1 MRDELPEEL
10 TRGVNGFVVFV
21 SKAKYDRLAAALESI
36 SNGEGAGGLA
46 ETERL
51 QEIARAALAG
61 TAEHQHTDACW
72 EPDSGCDMGRSE
84 RHAIVAGTAAHETL
98 ATAQRDNLEAGTAEP
113 DEAIDYDGAV
123 KRIEACVREIQI
135 LCDHYNLAP
144 EEWLQDE
151 PDLPSPAD
159 VKSAG
164 RPEPRGTFACPICGV
179 DTPHGHPEE
188 AIRRHRNGEL
198 QAGPLSRD
206 TMQLL
211 EDAKNGV
218 HGEMAREV
226 LGYVDWLEKELKR
239 RIFGTAAPGVGT

>member
-1 MRDELPEEL
+1 MSAAARLI
-10 TRGVNGFVVFV
+10 
-21 SKAKYDRLAAALESI
+21 ALAAALESI

-51 QEIARAALAG
+51 QAIARAAL
-61 TAEHQHTDACW
+61 
-72 EPDSGCDMGRSE
+72 
-84 RHAIVAGTAAHETL
+84 
-98 ATAQRDNLEAGTAEP
+98 AGTAEP